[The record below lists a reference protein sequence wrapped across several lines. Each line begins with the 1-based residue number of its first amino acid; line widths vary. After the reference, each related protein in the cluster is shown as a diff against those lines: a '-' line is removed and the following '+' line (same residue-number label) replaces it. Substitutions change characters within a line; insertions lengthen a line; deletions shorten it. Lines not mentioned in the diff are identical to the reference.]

1 MIIILGAGLTGLS
14 IAYHLREKGI
24 DFVIIEKEK
33 KAGGLCRSIK
43 SKNYIF
49 DYTGHFLHTKSDYV
63 KSFVEKLIPGIP
75 EVKRK
80 SFIYLKGKLIP
91 YPFQANLAYL
101 TLFDRLKSIFTYYF
115 RKSKI
120 PENLAEWFL
129 TKFGRGMSELFFL
142 PYNEK
147 LWKYPLSKIT
157 PEFIT
162 SYTPEVSVLKS
173 KKDIG
178 YNVEFLYPERGIG
191 VLTSA
196 LSNELEITHG
206 EVNKIDK
213 NFVIFNDE
221 KIRYEYIISTIPLPE
236 LLSMLY
242 LGENIPVNAN
252 SLVWNSVLCVNLGIK
267 GDLCLIKFLNSEK
280 DYSLSKS
287 PMGFHWIYFPEKHFP
302 FYRIGSY
309 SNISP
314 LMAPE
319 GCSSLWVEVSYRET
333 RPKKNIID
341 ETIDNLSNLGLL
353 SQNNTID
360 HIVPVDIPY
369 AYPIYNKDREKIIT
383 TLNSFLDKY
392 KIKLAGRFGAWK
404 YSYMS
409 ESILEGKRI
418 SEELCRG

>member
-33 KAGGLCRSIK
+33 EAGGLCRSIK

-49 DYTGHFLHTKSDYV
+49 DYTGHFLHTKSDYA

-80 SFIYLKGKLIP
+80 SFIYLKGNLVP
-91 YPFQANLAYL
+91 YPFQANVAYL
-101 TLFDRLKSIFTYYF
+101 PLFDRLKSILSYYF
-115 RKSKI
+115 RKRNR
-120 PENLAEWFL
+120 PENLAEWIL
-129 TKFGRGMSELFFL
+129 TNFGRGMSELFFL

-157 PEFIT
+157 PDFIT
-162 SYTPEVSVLKS
+162 SYAPLVSVLKS

-191 VLTSA
+191 ELTSA

-206 EVNKIDK
+206 EVYKIDK
-213 NFVIFNDE
+213 NFVIFDSE

-242 LGENIPVNAN
+242 LGENIPVNMN
-252 SLVWNSVLCVNLGIK
+252 SLVWNSVLCINFGIK
-267 GDLCLIKFLNSEK
+267 GDI
-280 DYSLSKS
+280 SLPLKGLL
-287 PMGFHWIYFPEKHFP
+287 GFHWIYFPEKHFP

-314 LMAPE
+314 LMTPE
-319 GCSSLWVEVSYRET
+319 GCSSLWVEVSYRER
-333 RPKKNIID
+333 RPEKNIID
-341 ETIDNLSNLGLL
+341 EIIDILSDLGLL
-353 SQNNTID
+353 SQNNAID

-369 AYPIYNKDREKIIT
+369 AYPIYNKDRDKI
-383 TLNSFLDKY
+383 LKNLYSFLDKY
-392 KIKLAGRFGAWK
+392 KIKPAGRFGAWK
-404 YSYMS
+404 YSYMG